1 MQLEVM
7 NQLGNLPTYVGRAGE
22 SSNIDVIIYNRE
34 LNQLGN
40 LPTYVGRDGESSN
53 IDVIIYNREAAVNIR
68 NWKVL
73 DKMTISDHNL
83 ITLEIETREAVQ
95 VEARKSLRYNISK
108 AGWDNL
114 SWEAVQEELRNNGW
128 GIPFKIATEKIRP
141 PSMISTLRKPGGDM
155 TLCWEE
161 SAKLLLDTLLPDDDA
176 DPDNDDE
183 DQMTSDG
190 RKKVVERYD
199 CSGAGDVDTSIVV
212 QANND
217 GNIVGVS
224 GRLLKIPSEWTN
236 PSGQFHIGIVN
247 CYDLYPAKLRE
258 RIEKYRKEKLW
269 DPGFK
274 KVFAD
279 TMRKLQ
285 DFEKETPQLTTL
297 KDKFTKEDLEIR
309 MELLS
314 SLEKKYCDPGPAFD
328 CVVFHDGI
336 CWRLV
341 NAIFNNKTNL
351 RMYHSIACL
360 DTSECGDM
368 TSCKLLGEYSVTHE
382 YAAISTVDQF
392 NYSINVHND
401 GNTLEVVGMCSS
413 HGTHVASIA
422 AAYFEDSPE
431 KNGIAPG
438 AQIVSFTIG
447 WYVLFKGDNRL
458 NSMETG
464 TSLVRAMIQVMQ
476 RQNDPETRIHIIN
489 MSYGEHTHFSS
500 SGRIGELMAE
510 VIDKHG
516 LIWVAS
522 AGNNGPA
529 LCTIGTPPDICTN
542 NVIETHR
549 NLLCEVGKTGCCE
562 GETGQ
567 SVRGMAT
574 CRHGWEDVLNLIL
587 ESNRQRDQTLFEMM
601 RSQQHQIPELT
612 YNIMP
617 DLVKTIPHFDGE
629 SLGMNASEWLQIINT
644 MAELHK
650 WQNPFKL
657 ESART
662 HLIGAA
668 QQ

>member
-1 MQLEVM
+1 MQM
-7 NQLGNLPTYVGRAGE
+7 
-22 SSNIDVIIYNRE
+22 
-34 LNQLGN
+34 
-40 LPTYVGRDGESSN
+40 
-53 IDVIIYNREAAVNIR
+53 
-68 NWKVL
+68 
-73 DKMTISDHNL
+73 
-83 ITLEIETREAVQ
+83 
-95 VEARKSLRYNISK
+95 
-108 AGWDNL
+108 
-114 SWEAVQEELRNNGW
+114 
-128 GIPFKIATEKIRP
+128 
-141 PSMISTLRKPGGDM
+141 DM
-155 TLCWEE
+155 T
-161 SAKLLLDTLLPDDDA
+161 
-176 DPDNDDE
+176 DDE
-183 DQMTSDG
+183 SDTTGSRYSTSDVDDMIQNWDGDNYTCKAKMLPSGRMTSDG

-224 GRLLKIPSEWTN
+224 GRLLKIPTDWTN

-274 KVFAD
+274 KAFAD

-285 DFEKETPQLTTL
+285 FFQCGRNNLFYIIIFVAIIFSQTWRPSQRGGGSDDPNSMDVAQTVDLTTQAPWMSL
-297 KDKFTKEDLEIR
+297 LFVTDDTEFPSSMLGVVEWVCKIKRRKDKGKVKGKQKRAKILRGEVKVRFVDTPLGSSGRRGLEVESILDFLACMNKFTKEDLEIR

-328 CVVFHDGI
+328 CVIFHDGI
-336 CWRLV
+336 CWR
-341 NAIFNNKTNL
+341 
-351 RMYHSIACL
+351 ACL

-368 TSCKLLGEYSVTHE
+368 TSCKLLGEYSVTHD

-401 GNTLEVVGMCSS
+401 GNTLEVVGMCFLTS

-438 AQIVSFTIG
+438 AQIVSFTI
-447 WYVLFKGDNRL
+447 GDNRL

-542 NVIETHR
+542 NVIGYP
-549 NLLCEVGKTGCCE
+549 L
-562 GETGQ
+562 
-567 SVRGMAT
+567 
-574 CRHGWEDVLNLIL
+574 
-587 ESNRQRDQTLFEMM
+587 
-601 RSQQHQIPELT
+601 
-612 YNIMP
+612 
-617 DLVKTIPHFDGE
+617 
-629 SLGMNASEWLQIINT
+629 
-644 MAELHK
+644 
-650 WQNPFKL
+650 
-657 ESART
+657 
-662 HLIGAA
+662 
-668 QQ
+668 

>member
-1 MQLEVM
+1 M
-7 NQLGNLPTYVGRAGE
+7 A
-22 SSNIDVIIYNRE
+22 
-34 LNQLGN
+34 
-40 LPTYVGRDGESSN
+40 
-53 IDVIIYNREAAVNIR
+53 EAAVNTDFPV
-68 NWKVL
+68 WALLPK
-73 DKMTISDHNL
+73 K
-83 ITLEIETREAVQ
+83 ETGVD
-95 VEARKSLRYNISK
+95 SFLSK
-108 AGWDNL
+108 YPKYDG
-114 SWEAVQEELRNNGW
+114 R
-128 GIPFKIATEKIRP
+128 GIKIAIFD
-141 PSMISTLRKPGGDM
+141 SGVDPGAPG
-155 TLCWEE
+155 L
-161 SAKLLLDTLLPDDDA
+161 
-176 DPDNDDE
+176 
-183 DQMTSDG
+183 QMTSDG

-224 GRLLKIPSEWTN
+224 GRLLKIPTDWTN

-274 KVFAD
+274 KAFAD

-285 DFEKETPQLTTL
+285 DFEKETPQVTTL

-328 CVVFHDGI
+328 CVIFHDGI
-336 CWRLV
+336 CWR
-341 NAIFNNKTNL
+341 
-351 RMYHSIACL
+351 ACL

-368 TSCKLLGEYSVTHE
+368 TSCKLLGEYSVTHD

-447 WYVLFKGDNRL
+447 DNRL

-500 SGRIGELMAE
+500 SG
-510 VIDKHG
+510 
-516 LIWVAS
+516 
-522 AGNNGPA
+522 
-529 LCTIGTPPDICTN
+529 
-542 NVIETHR
+542 
-549 NLLCEVGKTGCCE
+549 
-562 GETGQ
+562 
-567 SVRGMAT
+567 
-574 CRHGWEDVLNLIL
+574 
-587 ESNRQRDQTLFEMM
+587 
-601 RSQQHQIPELT
+601 
-612 YNIMP
+612 
-617 DLVKTIPHFDGE
+617 
-629 SLGMNASEWLQIINT
+629 
-644 MAELHK
+644 
-650 WQNPFKL
+650 
-657 ESART
+657 
-662 HLIGAA
+662 
-668 QQ
+668 